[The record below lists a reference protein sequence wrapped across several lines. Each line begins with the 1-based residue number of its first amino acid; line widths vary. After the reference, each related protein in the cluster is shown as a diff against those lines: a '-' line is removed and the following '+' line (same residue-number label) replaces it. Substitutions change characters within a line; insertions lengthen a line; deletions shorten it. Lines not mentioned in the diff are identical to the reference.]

1 MSEAL
6 VIVALATVAVVSAV
20 LSFVAWWLLG
30 RRPPTPEIDERSE
43 VDADTTR

>member
-6 VIVALATVAVVSAV
+6 MIAALATVAVVSAM

-30 RRPPTPEIDERSE
+30 RRPPTPDLDDRSDIDGDPAR
-43 VDADTTR
+43 